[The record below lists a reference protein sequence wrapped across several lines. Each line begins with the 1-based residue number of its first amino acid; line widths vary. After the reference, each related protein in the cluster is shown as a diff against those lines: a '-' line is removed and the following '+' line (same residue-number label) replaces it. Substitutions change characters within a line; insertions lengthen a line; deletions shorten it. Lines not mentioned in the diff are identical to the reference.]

1 MSRILQARDLSSYPK
16 NRIND
21 ETRKVLEMALVRN
34 TRSNDSSLYTNIT
47 VYQCVGPPVHHR
59 VHTNI
64 ADKGRGIEMVSA
76 PA

>member
-47 VYQCVGPPVHHR
+47 VYQCVGMKPTALPCTTEYTQTSQIKV
-59 VHTNI
+59 
-64 ADKGRGIEMVSA
+64 GE
-76 PA
+76 